1 MTGIMFYR
9 HEGEYTVT
17 IFILGVNYS
26 FIIPTFLVS
35 KHFVWLESVLNVLC
49 ATEQMRAKW
58 TKYCEYFS
66 KNHLH
71 SYTTTLREQKGHVKV
86 V

>member
-49 ATEQMRAKW
+49 ATEQMRAK
-58 TKYCEYFS
+58 
-66 KNHLH
+66 
-71 SYTTTLREQKGHVKV
+71 
-86 V
+86 